1 MWPFRRRR
9 DEKVETS
16 HLARK
21 VIVGLVI
28 GGAISSIIGK
38 KLLDRKQQEHDEDD
52 EKKGES
58 EDR

>member
-9 DEKVETS
+9 KPEEKKP
-16 HLARK
+16 HIARK

-38 KLLDRKQQEHDEDD
+38 KLLEKRERDEDESD
-52 EKKGES
+52 EK
-58 EDR
+58 

>member
-9 DEKVETS
+9 EKEKRKQ
-16 HLARK
+16 HIARK

-38 KLLDRKQQEHDEDD
+38 KLLDKKNAENEKD
-52 EKKGES
+52 EK
-58 EDR
+58 